1 MIIIF
6 LDPFL
11 DPTISRN
18 HIYSIIANDCAKVG
32 RLQAM
37 NDLNELGAIVGVDLC
52 EQAARE
58 NAQLQKQCNCLVF
71 RFAFCLDFKIK
82 EEEF

>member
-1 MIIIF
+1 M
-6 LDPFL
+6 
-11 DPTISRN
+11 
-18 HIYSIIANDCAKVG
+18 Y
-32 RLQAM
+32 
-37 NDLNELGAIVGVDLC
+37 DLNELGAIVGVDLC

-82 EEEF
+82 E